1 MTDLKHAGIISLIL
15 NAVGAALNF
24 FSYQSQKHLLI
35 KLSTFGGEITIEH
48 GFGGLQAVHI
58 YAMTPD
64 GVTTHSLRFSPVL
77 FLFFFLASAAVI
89 YVILRIVRRMRRA

>member
-15 NAVGAALNF
+15 NAVGAALNW

-48 GFGGLQAVHI
+48 GFGGLRAVHI

-64 GVTTHSLRFSPVL
+64 GVTTHSLRFSPILFVL
-77 FLFFFLASAAVI
+77 CFVITAAVI
-89 YVILRIVRRMRRA
+89 FVILRIMRRIRHA

>member
-1 MTDLKHAGIISLIL
+1 MTDLKHAGIISLVL
-15 NAVGAALNF
+15 NAVGAALNW

-48 GFGGLQAVHI
+48 GFGGLRAVHI

-64 GVTTHSLRFSPVL
+64 GVTMHSLRFSPILFVL
-77 FLFFFLASAAVI
+77 CFVITAAVI
-89 YVILRIVRRMRRA
+89 FVILRIVRRIRHA

>member
-15 NAVGAALNF
+15 NAVGAALNW

-35 KLSTFGGEITIEH
+35 KRSTFGGEITIEH
-48 GFGGLQAVHI
+48 GFGGLRAVHI

-64 GVTTHSLRFSPVL
+64 GVTTHSLRFSPILFVL
-77 FLFFFLASAAVI
+77 CFVITAAVI
-89 YVILRIVRRMRRA
+89 FVILRIVRRIRHA

>member
-1 MTDLKHAGIISLIL
+1 MTDLKHAGIISLVL
-15 NAVGAALNF
+15 NAVGAALNW

-48 GFGGLQAVHI
+48 GFGGLRAVHI

-64 GVTTHSLRFSPVL
+64 GVTTHSLRFSPILFVL
-77 FLFFFLASAAVI
+77 CFVITAAVI
-89 YVILRIVRRMRRA
+89 FVILRIVRRIRHA

>member
-15 NAVGAALNF
+15 NAVGVALNW

-48 GFGGLQAVHI
+48 GFGGLRAVHI

-64 GVTTHSLRFSPVL
+64 GVTTHSLRFSPIL
-77 FLFFFLASAAVI
+77 FVICFVITAAVI
-89 YVILRIVRRMRRA
+89 FVIFRIVRRIRHA